1 MARVGGGQGVGVR
14 VSAMASLFFP
24 VGCTFLF
31 CTNENIGH
39 VVLCFVIL
47 SGEPLMVKGIIIPGQ

>member
-14 VSAMASLFFP
+14 VSATASLFLP

-31 CTNENIGH
+31 CANENISQ
-39 VVLCFVIL
+39 VMQCFVIL